1 MVARAGRP
9 ITGFPYEFG
18 SLGRNQDNLVVTYD
32 PAAPL
37 SGLAG
42 QALQGGW
49 TLRAAD
55 VAPSDMGT
63 LNKWSLA
70 ITAG

>member
-1 MVARAGRP
+1 M
-9 ITGFPYEFG
+9 
-18 SLGRNQDNLVVTYD
+18 TYD
-32 PAAPL
+32 SSAPLSPL

-42 QALQGGW
+42 QAMQGDW
-49 TLRAAD
+49 TLRVAD